1 MGEDI
6 RKINIKQAD
15 AYLEMIRRPVGI
27 RRTEE
32 MVYEKL
38 RACIN
43 IRFGIPGETEDDF
56 RRLAVISI
64 KRRDLSE
71 QGLPEAVLEKRIHQ
85 YDCHQTSLVTQMK
98 VLFVMYVE
106 QKLDIRLEDDEVTA
120 TEDLKT
126 FSGLVFRALIKK
138 E

>member
-1 MGEDI
+1 MSGNSRE
-6 RKINIKQAD
+6 INMKQAD
-15 AYLEMIRRPVGI
+15 AYLEGI
-27 RRTEE
+27 REPMAGAYTEE
-32 MVYEKL
+32 LVYRNL

-43 IRFGIPGETEDDF
+43 LRFGIGEETETDF
-56 RRLAVISI
+56 RKLAIISI

-71 QGLPEAVLEKRIHQ
+71 RKLPEAVLEKRIHQ

-106 QKLDIRLEDDEVTA
+106 RKLGICLEDDEVTA
-120 TEDLKT
+120 AEDLRA
-126 FSGLVFRALIKK
+126 FSRLVFRAMAKK

>member
-43 IRFGIPGETEDDF
+43 LRFGIPGETEDDF

-71 QGLPEAVLEKRIHQ
+71 QGLEKRIHQ

>member
-1 MGEDI
+1 MNEDI

-15 AYLEMIRRPVGI
+15 AHLEMIRRPVGVS
-27 RRTEE
+27 RTEE

-38 RACIN
+38 KACIN
-43 IRFGIPGETEDDF
+43 LRYGIPGETEDNF

-71 QGLPEAVLEKRIHQ
+71 QRLSEAVLEKRIHQ

-106 QKLDIRLEDDEVTA
+106 QKLDIQLEDDEVTA
-120 TEDLKT
+120 AEDLKA